1 MPRILGPN
9 AATGISCCHFKL
21 RRGSLQGHIVPY
33 MFSYW
38 HCQIDSSKR
47 AVMADQIVIT
57 EKTSQAKD
65 VRAAVGSRYGDILP
79 AEGHLFDL
87 LEPEDVVPAWKR
99 WSPILLRP
107 EGLYGTRPAEGGN
120 KAAKLRAI
128 REALR
133 TAKRVWL
140 ATDCDREGQLIGQEI
155 LEHYDYRGQVMRVLF
170 TAQDSQTIRDA
181 FARAKPNTEYA
192 RLYAAAVARRQ
203 ADQIYNLSLTRT
215 ATVILGQGARRV
227 IGVGR
232 VKTPTLAIVC
242 KRELEI
248 RNFVP
253 LAYFEVVATAKVAGG
268 QFQMRHAPQDR
279 IVRREIAQEI
289 VNLAQAFEGAL
300 GVRVEDKRQGPPKLH
315 DLPSLQ
321 KLCSSRFG
329 WPASKTLA
337 VAQEL
342 YDGQGKKII
351 TYPRAEVRYLPPS
364 LITDVPRIVAGLRV
378 GQSFSA
384 IPVPEPPVIRKGASG
399 SFYDKGLEG
408 ASHHAVIPNVNTI
421 DDLRKVWPRL
431 SSDEKKLFDVI
442 ARAYLAALMPDFR
455 YRQTTATLDVHGVTF
470 RAAGRQPIDLGW
482 RAAFPDWQPADEKG
496 DEAQLL
502 PPLRNG
508 ETAQLQDPKIEDK
521 ETRPPARYN
530 EGTLIEAMQNAWR
543 FVDDEVLR
551 ERLKEAKGIGTP
563 ATRAEIIG
571 GLKKQ
576 GFLIVQGKHI
586 VPTETGLSLFDVLKR
601 ADPALVDPGVT
612 AQLEYLLDDVV
623 VGKQEMVGAIDAVCN
638 VAQRII
644 GKLKEGAA
652 AGGPPLLGAAGGN
665 GPGTFPPTPAM
676 KRFADSLV
684 RQKGIKPP
692 PGYKTSISIC
702 RKFLNEHAPKKA
714 AGETPGNLEPKPVS
728 PAQMLYA
735 KRIAQGKGIIIPDEA
750 KANSAAMSAWI
761 DSNRGTKRR
770 KRGRKTAYKPM
781 VSIAPQSTAPTKRS
795 RKRAAAATAAP
806 PAPAQPKSVTGTPL
820 RIPYGN
826 KEVALKLGA
835 RYGSAGWYAP
845 PGVDLAAFSERG
857 WL

>member
-1 MPRILGPN
+1 
-9 AATGISCCHFKL
+9 
-21 RRGSLQGHIVPY
+21 
-33 MFSYW
+33 
-38 HCQIDSSKR
+38 
-47 AVMADQIVIT
+47 MADQIVIT

-65 VRAAVGSRYGDILP
+65 VRAAIGSRYGDVLP

-120 KAAKLRAI
+120 KAAKLKAI
-128 REALR
+128 RDALR

-155 LEHYDYRGQVMRVLF
+155 LEHYNYHGQVMRVLF

-181 FARAKPNTEYA
+181 FGRAKPNAEYA

-215 ATVILGQGARRV
+215 ATVILGQGTRRV

-253 LAYFEVVATAKVAGG
+253 LAYFEVIATAKVAGG
-268 QFQMRHAPQDR
+268 QFQMRHAPPDR
-279 IVRREIAQEI
+279 IVKRETAEA
-289 VNLAQAFEGAL
+289 VVKAAEGFEGVL
-300 GVRVEDKRQGPPKLH
+300 DVRIEDKRQVPPKLH

-321 KLCSSRFG
+321 KLC
-329 WPASKTLA
+329 
-337 VAQEL
+337 
-342 YDGQGKKII
+342 
-351 TYPRAEVRYLPPS
+351 YPRAEVRYLPQS
-364 LITDVPRIVAGLRV
+364 LIPDVPRVVAGLRM

-384 IPVPEPPVIRKGASG
+384 IPIPELPVIRRGASG
-399 SFYDKGLEG
+399 TFYDKGLEG
-408 ASHHAVIPNVNTI
+408 ASHHAIIPNVNTI
-421 DDLRKVWPRL
+421 DKLPEVWPRL

-442 ARAYLAALMPDFR
+442 ARAYMAALMPDFR
-455 YRQTTATLDVHGVTF
+455 YRQTTATLDVRGFEF

-482 RAAFPDWQPADEKG
+482 RAAFPEWQPADEKS

-502 PPLRNG
+502 PPLRHG
-508 ETAQLQDPKIEDK
+508 ETAQLQNPKIENK
-521 ETRPPARYN
+521 ETRPPPRYN

-543 FVDDEVLR
+543 FVDDELLR
-551 ERLKEAKGIGTP
+551 DRLREAKGIGTP

-576 GFLIVQGKHI
+576 GFLIAQGKNI
-586 VPTETGLSLFDVLKR
+586 VPTETGLSLFGVLKQ

-612 AQLEYLLDDVV
+612 AQLECLLDDVV
-623 VGKQEMVGAIDAVCN
+623 VGKQEMVGAIDAVCD
-638 VAQRII
+638 VAERII
-644 GKLKEGAA
+644 SKLKEGATVGGPSLLGS
-652 AGGPPLLGAAGGN
+652 AGGDGA
-665 GPGTFPPTPAM
+665 GTYPPTPAM

-684 RQKGIKPP
+684 RQKRLKPP
-692 PGYKTSISIC
+692 PGYKTSILIC
-702 RKFLNEHAPKKA
+702 RKFLSEHAPKKSD
-714 AGETPGNLEPKPVS
+714 GETAGKLDPKPVS
-728 PAQMLYA
+728 PAQLLYA
-735 KRIAQGKGIIIPDEA
+735 KKLAQAKGLVIPDDA
-750 KANSAAMSAWI
+750 RINSAAMSVWI
-761 DSNRGTKRR
+761 ETNRGKKRR
-770 KRGRKTAYKPM
+770 KLSRKTSNKS
-781 VSIAPQSTAPTKRS
+781 VSSVGPQSRASSPQRS
-795 RKRAAAATAAP
+795 RKQKIGIDAASAAP
-806 PAPAQPKSVTGTPL
+806 APTNSSRTPL

-835 RYGSAGWYAP
+835 RYGSGGWYAP
-845 PGVDLAAFSERG
+845 PGIDLSAFAERG
-857 WL
+857 WLL

>member
-1 MPRILGPN
+1 
-9 AATGISCCHFKL
+9 
-21 RRGSLQGHIVPY
+21 
-33 MFSYW
+33 
-38 HCQIDSSKR
+38 
-47 AVMADQIVIT
+47 MADQIVIT
-57 EKTSQAKD
+57 EKSSQAKD
-65 VRAAVGSRYGDILP
+65 VRAAVGSRYGDVLA
-79 AEGHLFDL
+79 AEGHLLDL

-155 LEHYDYRGQVMRVLF
+155 LEHYEYRGQVMRVMF
-170 TAQDSQTIRDA
+170 TAQDLQTIRDA
-181 FARAKPNTEYA
+181 FSRAKPNSEYA
-192 RLYAAAVARRQ
+192 RLYAAAAARRQ

-215 ATVILGQGARRV
+215 ATVILGQGARRM

-248 RNFVP
+248 RSFVP
-253 LAYFEVVATAKVAGG
+253 IAYFEVVATAKVAGG

-279 IVRREIAQEI
+279 IIRREIAQDVVKSAEG
-289 VNLAQAFEGAL
+289 FEGAIN
-300 GVRVEDKRQGPPKLH
+300 VRVDDKRQGPPKLH

-321 KLCSSRFG
+321 KLCGSRFG

-351 TYPRAEVRYLPPS
+351 TYPRAEVRYLPQS
-364 LITDVPRIVAGLRV
+364 LISDVPRIVAGLRV
-378 GQSFSA
+378 GQAFGA
-384 IPVPEPPVIRKGASG
+384 IPVPELPLIRRGASG
-399 SFYDKGLEG
+399 TFYDKGLEG

-421 DDLRKVWPRL
+421 DKLREVWPRL

-455 YRQTTATLDVHGVTF
+455 YRQTTATLDVHGFEF
-470 RAAGRQPIDLGW
+470 RASGRQPIDLGW
-482 RAAFPDWQPADEKG
+482 RAAFPDWHPAEEKG

-508 ETAQLQDPKIEDK
+508 ETAQLHDPKIEDK
-521 ETRPPARYN
+521 ETRPPPRYN

-543 FVDDEVLR
+543 FVDNEVLR

-576 GFLIVQGKHI
+576 NFLMTQGKHI
-586 VPTETGLSLFDVLKR
+586 VPTETGLSLFGVLKQ

-612 AQLEYLLDDVV
+612 AQLECLLDDVV

-638 VAQRII
+638 VAERII
-644 GKLKEGAA
+644 GKLKEGAV
-652 AGGPPLLGAAGGN
+652 AGVSPLLGASVGN
-665 GPGTFPPTPAM
+665 GAAAVNPPTPAM

-714 AGETPGNLEPKPVS
+714 DGEAAGKHEPKPVS
-728 PAQMLYA
+728 PAQLLYA
-735 KRIAQGKGIIIPDEA
+735 KKIVQGKGLIIPDEA
-750 KANSAAMSAWI
+750 KASSAAMSAWI

-770 KRGRKTAYKPM
+770 RRGRKTAFKPAGS
-781 VSIAPQSTAPTKRS
+781 VAPQSTAPKKRS
-795 RKRAAAATAAP
+795 RKRKADAAAAASPTAQANS
-806 PAPAQPKSVTGTPL
+806 AIGTPL

-826 KEVALKLGA
+826 KDVAMKLGA
-835 RYGSAGWYAP
+835 RYGSSGWYAP
-845 PGVDLAAFSERG
+845 PGVDLSAFSERG

>member
-1 MPRILGPN
+1 MFCESILPN
-9 AATGISCCHFKL
+9 
-21 RRGSLQGHIVPY
+21 VP
-33 MFSYW
+33 
-38 HCQIDSSKR
+38 D
-47 AVMADQIVIT
+47 MADQIVIT
-57 EKTSQAKD
+57 EKSSQAKD
-65 VRAAVGSRYGDILP
+65 VRAAVGSGYGDILP

-87 LEPEDVVPAWKR
+87 LEPEDVVPAW
-99 WSPILLRP
+99 SPILLRP
-107 EGLYGTRPAEGGN
+107 DGLYGTCPAEGGN

-155 LEHYDYRGQVMRVLF
+155 LEHYQYRGQVMRVLF
-170 TAQDSQTIRDA
+170 TAQDSQSIRDA
-181 FARAKPNTEYA
+181 FGRAKPNAEYA

-215 ATVILGQGARRV
+215 ATVILGQGTRGV

-253 LAYFEVVATAKVAGG
+253 IAYFEVVATAKLAGG
-268 QFQMRHAPQDR
+268 EFQMRHAPQER

-289 VNLAQAFEGAL
+289 VNAARGFEGAL
-300 GVRVEDKRQGPPKLH
+300 AVRVEDKRQGPPKLH

-321 KLCSSRFG
+321 KLCGARFG
-329 WPASKTLA
+329 WSASKTLE

-342 YDGQGKKII
+342 YDGRGKKII
-351 TYPRAEVRYLPPS
+351 TYPRAEVRYLPQRMIS
-364 LITDVPRIVAGLRV
+364 DVPKIAAGLRV

-384 IPVPEPPVIRKGASG
+384 IPVPEPPVIRRGASG
-399 SFYDKGLEG
+399 AFYDKGLEG

-421 DDLRKVWPRL
+421 AKLPQVWPRL
-431 SSDEKKLFDVI
+431 SADEKKLFDVI
-442 ARAYLAALMPDFR
+442 ARAYLAALMADFR
-455 YRQTTATLDVHGVTF
+455 YRHTTAILDVHGFEF
-470 RAAGRQPIDLGW
+470 RASGRQPIDLGW
-482 RAAFPDWQPADEKG
+482 RAAFPEWQPADEKG
-496 DEAQLL
+496 DDGQLL

-508 ETAQLQDPKIEDK
+508 EIAQLRDPKIEDK
-521 ETRPPARYN
+521 ETRPRPRYN

-576 GFLIVQGKHI
+576 AFLITQGKHI
-586 VPTETGLSLFDVLKR
+586 VPTETGRSLFGVLKQ

-612 AQLEYLLDDVV
+612 AQLECLLDDVV
-623 VGKQEMVGAIDAVCN
+623 VGKQEMVDAIDAVCN
-638 VAQRII
+638 VAERII
-644 GKLKEGAA
+644 GRLKG
-652 AGGPPLLGAAGGN
+652 GGTVSGPPLLGAVVGN
-665 GPGTFPPTPAM
+665 GAGPYPPTPAM
-676 KRFADSLV
+676 KRFADSLI

-692 PGYKTSISIC
+692 PGYKTSISVC

-714 AGETPGNLEPKPVS
+714 DGETAGKLDLKPVS
-728 PAQMLYA
+728 PAQLLYA
-735 KRIAQGKGIIIPDEA
+735 KKIAQGKGIVIPDEA
-750 KANSAAMSAWI
+750 KTSSATMSTWI
-761 DSNRGTKRR
+761 DSNRGKKRR
-770 KRGRKTAYKPM
+770 KRGPKTTYRAAGL
-781 VSIAPQSTAPTKRS
+781 IAFQSTAPTRRS
-795 RKRAAAATAAP
+795 RKRKADATAAP
-806 PAPAQPKSVTGTPL
+806 HVPAQPNYVTGTPL

-835 RYGSAGWYAP
+835 RYRSGGWYAP
-845 PGVDLAAFSERG
+845 PGLDLAAFRERG